1 MSRRGPSTLLEPHG
15 SANAYDQAYSIAL
28 GSYLT
33 GFCVQ
38 SSTIVQLVDATLAES
53 VEWLAGFRIRTTRDS
68 VDERSMHRSVWPAM
82 LGPNFVVGCHH
93 HIRRK
98 KPE

>member
-33 GFCVQ
+33 GFCEQ

-53 VEWLAGFRIRTTRDS
+53 VEW
-68 VDERSMHRSVWPAM
+68 
-82 LGPNFVVGCHH
+82 
-93 HIRRK
+93 
-98 KPE
+98 